1 MEQKI
6 LVNKIFKEVIDPGN
20 CFHCGLCEGQS
31 KNLFKMTD
39 STSGQIPKL
48 IRKPTMKDIPDL
60 KKIIHACPG
69 RGFPYNY
76 LSNKIYSRKR
86 VN

>member
-1 MEQKI
+1 MRGSI
-6 LVNKIFKEVIDPGN
+6 
-20 CFHCGLCEGQS
+20 

-48 IRKPTMKDIPDL
+48 IRKPTLKDIPDL
-60 KKIIHACPG
+60 KIILCPG

-76 LSNKIYSRKR
+76 LSNKIYSGKR